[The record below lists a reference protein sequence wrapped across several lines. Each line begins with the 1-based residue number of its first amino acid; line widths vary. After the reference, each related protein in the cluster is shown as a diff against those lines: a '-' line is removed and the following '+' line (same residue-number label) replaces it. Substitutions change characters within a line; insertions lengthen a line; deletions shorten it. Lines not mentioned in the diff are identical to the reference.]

1 MTAIYKRE
9 LKAYFQ
15 SFIGFLFMGAT
26 LFIIGLYFTVYNLF
40 YGYPYIS
47 YAVSSAVFLF
57 FISIPILTMRIL
69 SEERKQKTDQ
79 LILTAPVSVGGIV
92 LGKFLAL
99 LTIFLIPMLIISVYP
114 LILTAFGSV
123 PLSESYLALLG
134 FFLYGATCISVG
146 VWVSSLTESQVIAA
160 VLSFALLF
168 LGYVMDGICGLI
180 SSTGNLLTK
189 LLGCLDMY
197 NRFISFLNGTVDL
210 SAIIYFVSFTLL
222 MLFLTVQSI
231 QKRRY
236 SVSVKSLQIGAYNT
250 GMIGVAVV
258 LAVVVNLLAGELP
271 GSIKTLDVTSQKIYS
286 LTDTTKDYL
295 KELQEDVTIYVLAG
309 ENSRDSTLATTLSR
323 YEDASDHITVEYV
336 DPAVNPKFYMQYTD
350 SAISTNSMIVE
361 SEKRF
366 KIVNYSYIYETEYD
380 YTNYTSSTTGYDGE
394 GQITSAIAY
403 VTSDTMPKV
412 YILEGH
418 GEASLSSTFT
428 DAVKKENM
436 EYESINLMNYDSVP
450 EDTQCLIINAPTSDF
465 SGDDLEKIL
474 SFMENGGNA
483 LVVSTWTEQELPNFQ
498 KLLEEYGLSVT
509 NGLVIEQ
516 DQNYYYQNQTFLL
529 PEVKYDE
536 MTSSV
541 YGKYYVFVP
550 YAKGIR
556 VPEEENDT
564 LEYTTLLATSDT
576 AFARSDMNNVES
588 LEMTETDE
596 GGPFALGVKAE
607 RSGENGENS
616 TLVLYSSEY
625 LFEDSANQ
633 MVSGANLMLFSSTIG
648 NLTENEVSVSVPVK
662 SYEVST
668 LMVPQSRI
676 VLLTL
681 ITTIILPVGLLVVGF
696 VIWFRRRKR

>member
-99 LTIFLIPMLIISVYP
+99 LTIFLIPMLIVSVYP

-134 FFLYGATCISVG
+134 FSLYGITCISVG

-160 VLSFALLF
+160 VLSFGLLF

-180 SSTGNLLTK
+180 SSTGNWVTK

-197 NRFISFLNGTVDL
+197 NRFVTFLNGTLDL
-210 SAIIYFVSFTLL
+210 SAIIYFVSFTML

-286 LTDTTKDYL
+286 LTDTTRDYL

-309 ENSRDSTLATTLSR
+309 DNSKDSTLATTLER
-323 YEDASDHITVEYV
+323 YEDSSDHITVEYV
-336 DPAVNPKFYMQYTD
+336 DPAVNPRFYMQYTD
-350 SAISTNSMIVE
+350 SAITSNSLIVE

-366 KIVNYSYIYETEYD
+366 KIVNYSSIYETEYD
-380 YTNYTSSTTGYDGE
+380 YTTYTSSTTGYDGE

-403 VTSDTMPKV
+403 VTSDMMPKV

-428 DAVKKENM
+428 DAIKKENM

-450 EDTQCLIINAPTSDF
+450 EDAQCLIINAPTTDF
-465 SGDDLEKIL
+465 SEDDFEKIL

-483 LVVSTWTEQELPNFQ
+483 LVISTLTEQELPNFQ
-498 KLLEEYGLSVT
+498 KLLAEYGLSVT

-529 PEVKYDE
+529 PDVQYDE

-541 YGKYYVFVP
+541 YGKYYIFVP

-556 VPEEENDT
+556 VPEEESDT
-564 LEYTTLLATSDT
+564 YVYTTLLATSDT

-588 LEMTETDE
+588 FEMTETDE
-596 GGPFALGVKAE
+596 AGPFALGVKAE

-676 VLLTL
+676 VLLAL
-681 ITTIILPVGLLVVGF
+681 ITTMILPVGLLIAGF